1 MLSIRNEV
9 LGVHQGAQFGDWS
22 VLGKPFGIGG
32 RHYAVVGQC
41 KCGLIAV
48 LRCSMLNAG
57 SSSRCHGCVNRERTK
72 HGASVGGKVERLYR
86 IWSGMKAR
94 CNNPK
99 SPDFAAYGGR
109 GIFVCDEWQHNYVA
123 FRDWAMAADYADNL
137 ELDRRDNSGPYAS
150 SNCRWV
156 TSKTNNRNKRSNKL
170 IEAFGETK
178 CIAEWSEDLRCGVP
192 AMTIY
197 ERIANG
203 WSGEMALTQATD
215 R

>member
-9 LGVHQGAQFGDWS
+9 LGVHQGSQFGDWI

-32 RHYAVVGQC
+32 RHYAVVARC
-41 KCGLIAV
+41 KCGRIAV

-72 HGASVGGKVERLYR
+72 HGASAGGKVVRLYR

-99 SPDFAAYGGR
+99 SPDFDAYGGR
-109 GIFVCDEWQHNYVA
+109 GITVCNEWMKSYET
-123 FRDWAMAADYADNL
+123 FRDWALPAGYADDL
-137 ELDRRDNSGPYAS
+137 ELDRRENSGPYS
-150 SNCRWV
+150 PGNCRWV
-156 TSKTNNRNKRSNKL
+156 TSKVNNRNRRSNRL
-170 IEAFGETK
+170 VEAFGETK
-178 CIAEWSEDLRCGVP
+178 CIAEWSEDPRCGVP
-192 AMTIY
+192 AMKVY
-197 ERIANG
+197 ERIARGWNG
-203 WSGEMALTQATD
+203 ERALTEQLA